1 MVLSSLFNNIDQLEK
16 LPRNFRDLEEFNLQA
31 SASAQFTEDE
41 LAFLCQKY
49 RNKKLI
55 IVDLRYEYHGFV
67 DGNIVSYK
75 NINSEESTT
84 NNFSFNHSQEK
95 TILLEM
101 NKNKPFLTKSNE
113 IEILTEEQL
122 CQKHNCQYYR
132 FALKDH
138 TFPTP
143 TQLEEIIDFLKKIEQ
158 NPNNKIHIHCAAGR
172 GRTAIF
178 LAIYDIFK
186 NHRLVAIEE
195 IFKRHAKLG
204 GADLNNI
211 ANEYEWSDE
220 EKKHIN
226 ILFDLYNKLNQH

>member
-1 MVLSSLFNNIDQLEK
+1 MVLSNLFTNIDQIDK

-31 SASAQFTEDE
+31 SASAQFTENE
-41 LAFLCQKY
+41 LIFLCQKY
-49 RNKKLI
+49 HNKKLI

-67 DGNIVSYK
+67 EGNIVSYK
-75 NINSEESTT
+75 NINNQELTT

-95 TILLEM
+95 LVLLEM
-101 NKNKPFLTKSNE
+101 NKNKPFLTNNNE

-132 FALKDH
+132 FALRDH
-138 TFPTP
+138 TFPTYN
-143 TQLEEIIDFLKKIEQ
+143 QLEEIINFLKKIEQ

-178 LAIYDIFK
+178 LAIYDILK
-186 NHRLVAIEE
+186 NHRLVAIDE
-195 IFKRHAKLG
+195 IFKRHARLG
-204 GADLNNI
+204 GANLDNI
-211 ANEYEWSDE
+211 ANEFEWSE
-220 EKKHIN
+220 QEKLNIK